1 MIGIKR
7 YPVILTQFH
16 EVKYE
21 NLVDDI
27 FQLLELARQIDIVE
41 ISLLFLRVNF
51 SNLYEEIKGY
61 PTYLYCFDL

>member
-1 MIGIKR
+1 MVGIKR

-21 NLVDDI
+21 NLVDNI
-27 FQLLELARQIDIVE
+27 LQLLEHARQIYNVKI
-41 ISLLFLRVNF
+41 FLRVNF

-61 PTYLYCFDL
+61 PTCLYCFDL

>member
-21 NLVDDI
+21 NLVDNI
-27 FQLLELARQIDIVE
+27 LQLLEHATARQIDNVE
-41 ISLLFLRVNF
+41 IFTFLRVNF
-51 SNLYEEIKGY
+51 QTCMKR
-61 PTYLYCFDL
+61 

>member
-21 NLVDDI
+21 NLVDNI
-27 FQLLELARQIDIVE
+27 LQLLEHARQIDNVE
-41 ISLLFLRVNF
+41 ISLLF
-51 SNLYEEIKGY
+51 
-61 PTYLYCFDL
+61 